1 VILRNKELDKSARK
15 KDMAN
20 GTIFAKRWCFSQNV
34 DLLNRDRDA
43 EFSVRASFTRT
54 ACRSLS
60 HTWPFPNNRIMRM
73 KIRIDRT
80 RACCVPVFYN
90 LSQKVVSMP
99 TKQ

>member
-1 VILRNKELDKSARK
+1 
-15 KDMAN
+15 
-20 GTIFAKRWCFSQNV
+20 
-34 DLLNRDRDA
+34 
-43 EFSVRASFTRT
+43 
-54 ACRSLS
+54 
-60 HTWPFPNNRIMRM
+60 M